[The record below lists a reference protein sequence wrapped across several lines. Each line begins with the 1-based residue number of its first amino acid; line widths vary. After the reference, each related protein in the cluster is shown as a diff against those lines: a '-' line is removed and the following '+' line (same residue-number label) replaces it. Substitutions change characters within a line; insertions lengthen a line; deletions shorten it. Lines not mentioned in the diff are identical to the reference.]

1 LNTLL
6 HINAFLL
13 VARVRSFS
21 GAARE
26 LGIAPSVVTKR
37 ITRLE
42 EQVGTQLITRS
53 TRGLS
58 LTAAG
63 ERLLPQFMRLIAELE
78 ETIHGNDAQER
89 GIEGHLRIKAP
100 TTVTSLFL
108 GGLFSEFQLRH
119 PGVSLEIVL
128 LDRSV
133 NPLEEGFDLVVGAR
147 PASYPAVVDVPL
159 CPYPLVLCCSP
170 GYLRTRREPEHP
182 TDLVNHNC
190 LTSVLLST
198 TLLFD
203 GPRGAS
209 SVEIHSR
216 FHANDGRVLIEA
228 ARRGL
233 GIAVLPRYL
242 AEEDFRS
249 GRLVPVLAD
258 YPLTVF
264 WLKALVPSMKMHK
277 PAVREL
283 VNFLKSRMQP
293 RPPWEADG
301 PSP

>member
-1 LNTLL
+1 M
-6 HINAFLL
+6 
-13 VARVRSFS
+13 RSFS

-26 LGIAPSVVTKR
+26 LGVAPSVVTKR

-42 EQVGTQLITRS
+42 EQIGTPLIVRS
-53 TRGLS
+53 TRGLA

-78 ETIHGNDAQER
+78 ETIKGTASEAH

-100 TTVTSLFL
+100 TTVTSLYL
-108 GGLFSEFQLRH
+108 GSIFSEFQARN
-119 PGVSLEIVL
+119 PGISLEIVL

-147 PASYPAVVDVPL
+147 PASYPGVVDVPL
-159 CPYPLVLCCSP
+159 CPYPLALCCSP
-170 GYLRTRREPEHP
+170 AYLRDRREPGHP
-182 TDLVNHNC
+182 TELVDHSC
-190 LTSVLLST
+190 LTSVLLGT

-203 GPRGAS
+203 GPRGAL

-216 FHANDGRVLIEA
+216 FHANDGRVLLEA

-233 GIAVLPRYL
+233 GVAVLPRYL
-242 AEEDFRS
+242 AEDDLRT
-249 GRLVPVLAD
+249 GRLVLVLHD
-258 YPLTVF
+258 FPLAVF
-264 WLKALVPSMKMHK
+264 WLKALVPGMKMHK

-283 VNFLKSRMQP
+283 MAFLKARMHP
-293 RPPWEADG
+293 HPPWEPNQA
-301 PSP
+301 SS

>member
-1 LNTLL
+1 MNTLL
-6 HINAFLL
+6 HINTFLL

-37 ITRLE
+37 ITLLE

-63 ERLLPQFMRLIAELE
+63 ERLVPQFMRLIAELE
-78 ETIHGNDAQER
+78 DTINGTAAQAH

-100 TTVTSLFL
+100 TTVTSLYL
-108 GGLFSEFQLRH
+108 GPLLSEFQARH

-147 PASYPAVVDVPL
+147 PASYPGVSDVPL

-170 GYLRTRREPEHP
+170 AYMRGRREPEHP
-182 TDLVNHNC
+182 TDLADHNC
-190 LTSVLLST
+190 LTSVLLGT
-198 TLLFD
+198 TLLFEA
-203 GPRGAS
+203 PRGAV
-209 SVEIHSR
+209 SVEVHSR
-216 FHANDGRVLIEA
+216 FHANDGRVLVEA

-233 GIAVLPRYL
+233 GIAVVPRYL
-242 AEEDFRS
+242 VDEDLRS
-249 GRLVPVLAD
+249 GRLIELLPAFPLAS
-258 YPLTVF
+258 F
-264 WLKALVPSMKMHK
+264 WLKALVPSMKMNK

-283 VNFLKSRMQP
+283 VNFLKERMQP
-293 RPPWEADG
+293 PPWEAG
-301 PSP
+301 QSPS

>member
-1 LNTLL
+1 MNTLL

-78 ETIHGNDAQER
+78 ETIHGNDAEEG

-108 GGLFSEFQLRH
+108 GALFSEFQARH
-119 PGVSLEIVL
+119 PGISLEIVL

-170 GYLRTRREPEHP
+170 DYLRTRREPEHP
-182 TDLVNHNC
+182 TDLVDHNC

-242 AEEDFRS
+242 AEEDLRS
-249 GRLVPVLAD
+249 GRLVQVLAD
-258 YPLTVF
+258 YPLAVF
-264 WLKALVPSMKMHK
+264 WLKALVPSMKMNK

-283 VNFLKSRMQP
+283 VTFLKARMQ
-293 RPPWEADG
+293 RPPWEG
-301 PSP
+301 NSPSR

>member
-1 LNTLL
+1 
-6 HINAFLL
+6 
-13 VARVRSFS
+13 VRSFS

-26 LGIAPSVVTKR
+26 LGVAPSVVTKR

-42 EQVGTQLITRS
+42 EQIGTPLIVRS

-78 ETIHGNDAQER
+78 ETIKGTASEAH

-100 TTVTSLFL
+100 TTVTSLYL
-108 GGLFSEFQLRH
+108 GSVFSEFQARN

-147 PASYPAVVDVPL
+147 PASYPGVVDVPL
-159 CPYPLVLCCSP
+159 CPYPLALCCSP
-170 GYLRTRREPEHP
+170 EYLRERRQPEHP
-182 TDLVNHNC
+182 TELVDHNC
-190 LTSVLLST
+190 LTSVLLGT

-203 GPRGAS
+203 GPRGPL
-209 SVEIHSR
+209 SVEVHSR
-216 FHANDGRVLIEA
+216 FHANDGRVLLEA

-233 GIAVLPRYL
+233 GVAVLPRYL
-242 AEEDFRS
+242 AEDDLRT
-249 GRLVPVLAD
+249 GRLVPVLD
-258 YPLTVF
+258 DFPLVVF
-264 WLKALVPSMKMHK
+264 WLKALVPGMKMHK

-283 VNFLKSRMQP
+283 MAFLKARMQP
-293 RPPWEADG
+293 QPPWEPNPAA
-301 PSP
+301 

>member
-1 LNTLL
+1 
-6 HINAFLL
+6 
-13 VARVRSFS
+13 V
-21 GAARE
+21 
-26 LGIAPSVVTKR
+26 
-37 ITRLE
+37 
-42 EQVGTQLITRS
+42 RS

-78 ETIHGNDAQER
+78 ETIKGTASDAQ

-100 TTVTSLFL
+100 TTVTSLYL
-108 GGLFSEFQLRH
+108 GGIFSEFQARN
-119 PGVSLEIVL
+119 PGISLEIVL

-147 PASYPAVVDVPL
+147 PASYPGVVDVPL

-170 GYLRTRREPEHP
+170 AYLRDRREPAHP
-182 TDLVNHNC
+182 TELVDHNC
-190 LTSVLLST
+190 LTSVLLGT
-198 TLLFD
+198 TLQFD
-203 GPRGAS
+203 GPRGPL

-233 GIAVLPRYL
+233 GVAVLPRYL
-242 AEEDFRS
+242 AEDDLRS
-249 GRLVPVLAD
+249 GRLVPVLGD
-258 YPLTVF
+258 FPLVVF
-264 WLKALVPSMKMHK
+264 WLKALVPGMKMNK

-283 VNFLKSRMQP
+283 MSFLKARMQP
-293 RPPWEADG
+293 HPPWEADQAQ
-301 PSP
+301 S

>member
-78 ETIHGNDAQER
+78 ETIHGNDAEER

-108 GGLFSEFQLRH
+108 GGLFSEFQARH

-170 GYLRTRREPEHP
+170 DYLRARREPEHP
-182 TDLVNHNC
+182 TDLVDHSC

-242 AEEDFRS
+242 AEEDLRS
-249 GRLVPVLAD
+249 GRLVQVLAD
-258 YPLTVF
+258 YPLALF
-264 WLKALVPSMKMHK
+264 WLKALVPGMKMNK

-283 VNFLKSRMQP
+283 VTFLKARMQ
-293 RPPWEADG
+293 RPPWEGNA
-301 PSP
+301 PSR

>member
-1 LNTLL
+1 MNTLL

-58 LTAAG
+58 LTVAG

-78 ETIHGNDAQER
+78 ETIQGTAAEAR

-100 TTVTSLFL
+100 TTVTSQFL
-108 GGLFSEFQLRH
+108 GGIFSEFQLRH

-159 CPYPLVLCCSP
+159 CPYPLILCCSAA
-170 GYLRTRREPEHP
+170 YLRERPEPAHP
-182 TDLVNHNC
+182 TELVEHNC
-190 LTSVLLST
+190 LTSVLLGT

-216 FHANDGRVLIEA
+216 FHANDGRVLLEA

-233 GIAVLPRYL
+233 GVAVLPRYL
-242 AEEDFRS
+242 AEEDLRS
-249 GRLVPVLAD
+249 GRLIPVLTE
-258 YPLTVF
+258 YPLAVF
-264 WLKALVPSMKMHK
+264 WLKALVPSMKINK

-283 VNFLKSRMQP
+283 VTFLKSRMQP
-293 RPPWEADG
+293 PPWEAELPG
-301 PSP
+301 A

>member
-1 LNTLL
+1 MNTLL

-53 TRGLS
+53 TRGLA

-78 ETIHGNDAQER
+78 ETINGTAAQAR

-100 TTVTSLFL
+100 TTVTSLYL
-108 GGLFSEFQLRH
+108 GALLSEFQVRH

-147 PASYPAVVDVPL
+147 PASYPGVADVPL

-170 GYLRTRREPEHP
+170 EYLRGRRAPEQP
-182 TDLVNHNC
+182 TDLADHNC
-190 LTSVLLST
+190 LTSVLLGT
-198 TLLFD
+198 TLLFE
-203 GPRGAS
+203 GPRGAM
-209 SVEIHSR
+209 SVEVHSR
-216 FHANDGRVLIEA
+216 FHANDGRVLVEA

-233 GIAVLPRYL
+233 GIAVVPRYL
-242 AEEDFRS
+242 VDYDLRA
-249 GRLVPVLAD
+249 GRLVEILPAFPLAS
-258 YPLTVF
+258 F
-264 WLKALVPSMKMHK
+264 WLKALVPSLKLHK
-277 PAVREL
+277 PVVREL
-283 VNFLKSRMQP
+283 VTFLKARMQP
-293 RPPWEADG
+293 PPWDAESG
-301 PSP
+301 SS

>member
-1 LNTLL
+1 MNTLL

-42 EQVGTQLITRS
+42 DQVGTQLIARS

-78 ETIHGNDAQER
+78 ETIHGTASGNR

-100 TTVTSLFL
+100 TTVTSLYL
-108 GGLFSEFQLRH
+108 GGLFSEFQARH

-147 PASYPAVVDVPL
+147 PASYPGVADVPL
-159 CPYPLVLCCSP
+159 CPYPLVLCCAPS
-170 GYLRTRREPEHP
+170 YMRERREPEQP
-182 TDLVNHNC
+182 SDLADHNC
-190 LTSVLLST
+190 LTSVLLGST
-198 TLLFD
+198 LRFE
-203 GPRGAS
+203 GPRGAV
-209 SVEIHSR
+209 SVEVHSR
-216 FHANDGRVLIEA
+216 FHANDGRVLLEA

-233 GIAVLPRYL
+233 GVAVVPRYL
-242 AEEDFRS
+242 AEEDLRS
-249 GRLVPVLAD
+249 GRLITVLPE
-258 YPLTVF
+258 YPLAAF
-264 WLKALVPSMKMHK
+264 WLKALVPSMKMNK
-277 PAVREL
+277 PVVREL
-283 VNFLKSRMQP
+283 VAFLKARMQT
-293 RPPWEADG
+293 PPWEAE
-301 PSP
+301 SASS

>member
-1 LNTLL
+1 MNTLL

-53 TRGLS
+53 TRGLA

-78 ETIHGNDAQER
+78 ETIHGSAAQAR

-108 GGLFSEFQLRH
+108 GGLLSDFQVEH

-147 PASYPAVVDVPL
+147 PASYPGVVDVPL
-159 CPYPLVLCCSP
+159 CPYPLILCCSP
-170 GYLRTRREPEHP
+170 AYMRERREPEQP
-182 TDLVNHNC
+182 SDLADHDC
-190 LTSVLLST
+190 LTSVLLGT
-198 TLLFD
+198 TLLFE
-203 GPRGAS
+203 GPRGAV
-209 SVEIHSR
+209 SVEVRSR
-216 FHANDGRVLIEA
+216 FHANDGRVLLEA

-233 GIAVLPRYL
+233 GVAVVPRYL
-242 AEEDFRS
+242 AEEDLRT
-249 GRLVPVLAD
+249 GRLMKVLAD
-258 YPLTVF
+258 YPLAAF
-264 WLKALVPSMKMHK
+264 WLKALVPSMKMQK

-283 VNFLKSRMQP
+283 VAFLKARMQT
-293 RPPWEADG
+293 PPWEAG
-301 PSP
+301 SRNT